1 MPVRQAVAVHLEISD
16 PGANATNYRLF
27 VRPAAGAG

>member
-1 MPVRQAVAVHLEISD
+1 MPVRQAVAVHLEIRD

-27 VRPAAGAG
+27 VRPAPATG